1 MLQKFYL
8 FLLSIFLFSCGKEG
22 EEDAAQTIIPIGE
35 PIIGEPILTVEID
48 SNESNFSLLD
58 STPEPLVPADRLE
71 ESIEEGIILNGVA
84 QPSGSEDA
92 NESIA
97 NHLPPID
104 DNSKFEPLAFRDI
117 SGFTYDIN
125 WERDGK
131 DFDFTSYSQRVPKN
145 LREKSG
151 KTVAVE
157 GFMLPTVVDENNLVK
172 EFLLLPDQMSCC
184 FGKSPEPNG
193 WVVVTSSEGVE
204 VLMDQIIR
212 VNGNL
217 TVEERWDEEFFVGLY
232 HMDCEEI
239 IGPSL

>member
-1 MLQKFYL
+1 M
-8 FLLSIFLFSCGKEG
+8 
-22 EEDAAQTIIPIGE
+22 AQTIIPVGE
-35 PIIGEPILTVEID
+35 PIIVESILTVELD
-48 SNESNFSLLD
+48 SNESNFSRLD
-58 STPEPLVPADRLE
+58 SQPEPLVPVERLE

-84 QPSGSEDA
+84 QPNRPEDA

-104 DNSKFEPLAFRDI
+104 ENSIFEPLAFRDI
-117 SGFTYDIN
+117 SGFTYDVN

-131 DFDFTSYSQRVPKN
+131 DFDFASYSQRVPKN

-157 GFMLPTVVDENNLVK
+157 GFMLPTVVDENNMVK

-184 FGKSPEPNG
+184 FGKSPEANG
-193 WVVVTSSEGVE
+193 WVVVSSSDGVE

-232 HMDCEEI
+232 HLDCENI

>member
-1 MLQKFYL
+1 V
-8 FLLSIFLFSCGKEG
+8 
-22 EEDAAQTIIPIGE
+22 AQTIIPVGE
-35 PIIGEPILTVEID
+35 PIIVESILTVELD
-48 SNESNFSLLD
+48 SNESNFSRLD
-58 STPEPLVPADRLE
+58 SQPEPLVPVERLE

-84 QPSGSEDA
+84 QPNRPEDA

-104 DNSKFEPLAFRDI
+104 ENSIFEPLAFRDI
-117 SGFTYDIN
+117 SGFTYDVN

-131 DFDFTSYSQRVPKN
+131 DFDFASYSQRVPKN

-157 GFMLPTVVDENNLVK
+157 GFMLPTVVDENNMVK

-184 FGKSPEPNG
+184 FGKSPEANG
-193 WVVVTSSEGVE
+193 WVVVSSSDGVE

-232 HMDCEEI
+232 HLDCENI

>member
-1 MLQKFYL
+1 M
-8 FLLSIFLFSCGKEG
+8 
-22 EEDAAQTIIPIGE
+22 AQTIIPVGE
-35 PIIGEPILTVEID
+35 PIIVESILTVELD
-48 SNESNFSLLD
+48 SNESNFSRLD
-58 STPEPLVPADRLE
+58 SQPEPLVPVERLE

-84 QPSGSEDA
+84 QPNRPEDT

-104 DNSKFEPLAFRDI
+104 ENSIFEPLAFRDI
-117 SGFTYDIN
+117 SGFTYDVN

-131 DFDFTSYSQRVPKN
+131 DFDFASYSQRVPKN

-157 GFMLPTVVDENNLVK
+157 GFMLPTVVDENNMVK

-184 FGKSPEPNG
+184 FGKSPEANG
-193 WVVVTSSEGVE
+193 WVVVSSSDGIE

-232 HMDCEEI
+232 HLDCENI

>member
-1 MLQKFYL
+1 M
-8 FLLSIFLFSCGKEG
+8 GK
-22 EEDAAQTIIPIGE
+22 
-35 PIIGEPILTVEID
+35 PIIVESILTVELD
-48 SNESNFSLLD
+48 SNESNFSRLD
-58 STPEPLVPADRLE
+58 SQPEPLVPVERLE

-84 QPSGSEDA
+84 QPNRPEDA

-104 DNSKFEPLAFRDI
+104 ENSIFEPLAFRDI
-117 SGFTYDIN
+117 SGFTYDVN

-131 DFDFTSYSQRVPKN
+131 DFDFASYSQRVPKN

-157 GFMLPTVVDENNLVK
+157 GFMLPTVVDENNMVK

-184 FGKSPEPNG
+184 FGKSPEANG
-193 WVVVTSSEGVE
+193 WVVVSSSDGVE

-232 HMDCEEI
+232 HLDCENI

>member
-1 MLQKFYL
+1 MSQKFYL
-8 FLLSIFLFSCGKEG
+8 FLISIFLFSCGKEE

-48 SNESNFSLLD
+48 SNESNFSRLD
-58 STPEPLVPADRLE
+58 SQPESLGSVDRLE

-84 QPSGSEDA
+84 QPSKPEDV

-104 DNSKFEPLAFRDI
+104 ENSKFEPLAFRDI
-117 SGFTYDIN
+117 SGFTYDVN
-125 WERDGK
+125 WERDGIE
-131 DFDFTSYSQRVPKN
+131 FDFTSYSQRVPKH

-151 KTVAVE
+151 KLVAVE
-157 GFMLPTVVDENNLVK
+157 GFMLPTVVDENNMVK

-184 FGKSPEPNG
+184 FGKSPEANG
-193 WVVVTSSEGVE
+193 WVVVSSSDGVE

-232 HMDCEEI
+232 HLDCENI

>member
-1 MLQKFYL
+1 M
-8 FLLSIFLFSCGKEG
+8 
-22 EEDAAQTIIPIGE
+22 
-35 PIIGEPILTVEID
+35 
-48 SNESNFSLLD
+48 
-58 STPEPLVPADRLE
+58 
-71 ESIEEGIILNGVA
+71 
-84 QPSGSEDA
+84 
-92 NESIA
+92 SIA

-104 DNSKFEPLAFRDI
+104 ENSIFEPLAFRDI
-117 SGFTYDIN
+117 SGFTYDVN

-131 DFDFTSYSQRVPKN
+131 DFDFASYSQRVPKN

-157 GFMLPTVVDENNLVK
+157 GFMLPTVVDENNMVK

-184 FGKSPEPNG
+184 FGKSPEANG
-193 WVVVTSSEGVE
+193 WVVVSSSDGVE

-232 HMDCEEI
+232 HLDCENI

>member
-1 MLQKFYL
+1 MFLKL
-8 FLLSIFLFSCGKEG
+8 LAFLLTLLICSCGNKEEKEVTENISIVG
-22 EEDAAQTIIPIGE
+22 DPIEG
-35 PIIGEPILTVEID
+35 GSILISEID
-48 SNESNFSLLD
+48 KNESNLTLIISQ
-58 STPEPLVPADRLE
+58 SKPLESRVQIE
-71 ESIEEGIILNGVA
+71 ESIEEGIILNGVPRPNA
-84 QPSGSEDA
+84 QEDITQTVA
-92 NESIA
+92 N
-97 NHLPPID
+97 NLPPLD
-104 DNSKFEPLAFRDI
+104 KNSQFEPLAFRDI
-117 SGFTYDIN
+117 SGFTYDVN

-131 DFDFTSYSQRVPKN
+131 DFDFASYSQRVPKN

-151 KTVAVE
+151 KTVAIE
-157 GFMLPTVVDENNLVK
+157 GFMLPTVVDENNMVK

-184 FGKSPEPNG
+184 FGKSPEANG
-193 WVVVTSSEGVE
+193 WVVVSSSDGVE

>member
-1 MLQKFYL
+1 M
-8 FLLSIFLFSCGKEG
+8 
-22 EEDAAQTIIPIGE
+22 AQTIIPVGE
-35 PIIGEPILTVEID
+35 PIIVESILTVELD
-48 SNESNFSLLD
+48 SNESNFSRLD
-58 STPEPLVPADRLE
+58 SQPEPLVPVERLE

-84 QPSGSEDA
+84 QPNRPEDT

-104 DNSKFEPLAFRDI
+104 ENSIFEPLAFRDI
-117 SGFTYDIN
+117 SGFTYDVN

-131 DFDFTSYSQRVPKN
+131 DFDFASYSQRVPKN

-157 GFMLPTVVDENNLVK
+157 GFMLPTVVDENNMVK

-184 FGKSPEPNG
+184 FGKSPEANG
-193 WVVVTSSEGVE
+193 WVVVSSSDGVE

-232 HMDCEEI
+232 HLDCENI

>member
-1 MLQKFYL
+1 MFLKL
-8 FLLSIFLFSCGKEG
+8 LAFLLTLLICSCGNKEEKEVTENISIVG
-22 EEDAAQTIIPIGE
+22 DPIEG
-35 PIIGEPILTVEID
+35 GSILISEID
-48 SNESNFSLLD
+48 KNESNLTLIISQ
-58 STPEPLVPADRLE
+58 SKPLESRVQIE
-71 ESIEEGIILNGVA
+71 ESIEEGIILNGVPRPNA
-84 QPSGSEDA
+84 QEDINQTVA
-92 NESIA
+92 N
-97 NHLPPID
+97 NLPPLD
-104 DNSKFEPLAFRDI
+104 ENSQFEPLAFRDI
-117 SGFTYDIN
+117 SGFTYDVN

-131 DFDFTSYSQRVPKN
+131 DFDFASYSQRVPKN

-157 GFMLPTVVDENNLVK
+157 GFMLPTVVDENNMVK

-184 FGKSPEPNG
+184 FGKSPEANG
-193 WVVVTSSEGVE
+193 WVVVSSSDGVE

>member
-1 MLQKFYL
+1 MPPKIYL
-8 FLLSIFLFSCGKEG
+8 FLISIFLFSCGKEE
-22 EEDAAQTIIPIGE
+22 EEDVAQTIIPVGE
-35 PIIGEPILTVEID
+35 PIIVESILTVELD
-48 SNESNFSLLD
+48 SNESNFSRLD
-58 STPEPLVPADRLE
+58 SQPEPLVPVERLE

-84 QPSGSEDA
+84 QPNRPEDA

-104 DNSKFEPLAFRDI
+104 ENSIFEPLAFRDI
-117 SGFTYDIN
+117 SGFTYDVN

-131 DFDFTSYSQRVPKN
+131 DFDFASYSQRVPKN

-157 GFMLPTVVDENNLVK
+157 GFMLPTVVDENNMVK

-184 FGKSPEPNG
+184 FGKSPEANG
-193 WVVVTSSEGVE
+193 WVVVSSSDGVE

-232 HMDCEEI
+232 HLDCENI